1 MIVEILP
8 TVKLRFLYDD
18 SLRGLM
24 TLGKATVTRVSDVEP
39 TEKGEWTADLS
50 RVGGPL
56 LGPFKLREEALTAE
70 KEWLESNNFGTS
82 EGPEYNLKA
91 SSPVTVKGEESV

>member
-8 TVKLRFLYDD
+8 NGKLRFLYDD
-18 SLRGLM
+18 SLRELM

-56 LGPFKLREEALTAE
+56 LGPFKFREEALTAE
-70 KEWLESNNFGTS
+70 KEWLEANNFGES
-82 EGPEYNLKA
+82 SYDLKA
-91 SSPVTVKGEESV
+91 PSPVAAKGEDSV